1 MTYLRLIWSCIIQ
14 HLELPPHLSPFV
26 KEGQYVPPDMEI
38 LQSKARGE
46 DPGIGKDSDEEVD
59 EESDDD
65 AEDLEDDD
73 EETEETAE
81 PPAKKMAKVVISRIL
96 KIYD

>member
-1 MTYLRLIWSCIIQ
+1 M
-14 HLELPPHLSPFV
+14 

-65 AEDLEDDD
+65 AEELEEDDD
-73 EETEETAE
+73 EQAEETAE
-81 PPAKKMAKVVISRIL
+81 PPAKKMAKVDIFRNNLQKLLTVSRWSSR
-96 KIYD
+96 KRSQTNRQNSRNEM

>member
-1 MTYLRLIWSCIIQ
+1 
-14 HLELPPHLSPFV
+14 V

-65 AEDLEDDD
+65 AEELEEDDD
-73 EETEETAE
+73 EQTEEAAE
-81 PPAKKMAKVVISRIL
+81 PPAKKMAKVLLFLTNVET
-96 KIYD
+96 IYCL

>member
-1 MTYLRLIWSCIIQ
+1 M
-14 HLELPPHLSPFV
+14 
-26 KEGQYVPPDMEI
+26 PPDMEI

-65 AEDLEDDD
+65 AEELEEDDD
-73 EETEETAE
+73 EQTEEAAE
-81 PPAKKMAKVVISRIL
+81 PPAKKMAKVL
-96 KIYD
+96 LFLTNAETIYCL